1 VDSKNMT
8 NPMKQEISRTDNVFW
23 ILALFLVGIGIWAN
37 VYFSAIPLSIR
48 IIAWLFLAIVVIFLV
63 LQTAAGRKSWEFLR
77 EARMELRKVVW
88 PTRQETVQTTLIV
101 MAMVIVVALVL
112 WGIDSTLLWAVSML
126 TGQSG

>member
-1 VDSKNMT
+1 
-8 NPMKQEISRTDNVFW
+8 MKQEISRTDNVFW